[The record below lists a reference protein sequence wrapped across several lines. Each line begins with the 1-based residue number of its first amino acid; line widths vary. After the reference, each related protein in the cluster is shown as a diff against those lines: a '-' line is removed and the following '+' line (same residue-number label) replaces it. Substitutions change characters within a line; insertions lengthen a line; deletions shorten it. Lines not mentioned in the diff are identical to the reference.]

1 MECRK
6 ALLAL
11 PWAFL
16 LVLSLLAVPKMVEA
30 GHLGEPSTT
39 WAAVYGGISSN
50 GASRVA
56 ISHANAIATAPNGDI
71 IIAGNTFGFGAGGS
85 DFWVL
90 RLSGNGSII
99 WQKTFGGSDDDYANA
114 VAVTPNGD
122 IIVAGDTSSF
132 GNGGWDTLIIRLDG
146 RGNVKW
152 EKTYGGEDD
161 EYTNAVAIA
170 QNGDIITAGSTSSFG
185 AGNADVWV
193 MRLSP
198 DGDVKWQRAYGG
210 PNDDEAYAVA
220 LTSGGNIVVSG
231 YTSSF
236 GAGDWDAWILRLDG
250 NGSVIWQKTYGGE
263 KSDEANA
270 VAISPNGDII
280 TAGSTS
286 SFGAG
291 DSDLWVLRLSGTGN
305 VKWAKA
311 YGGKK
316 DDYANAV
323 ALTPS
328 GDIIVAG
335 GTYSF
340 GAGGKDLWVLKLD
353 GEGNVKWEKTYGEKH
368 DDTANGVAVAPNG
381 DILIAGGAYS
391 ITSGAE
397 AWVIRL
403 GENAGPEIEHPPF
416 KCGVETK
423 AKVSDVNA
431 VVRDSS
437 AQVFSNGM
445 MFTGT
450 PKAVVNSSDVKAVYL
465 PSCRPTVI
473 TSAASGTT
481 TSSSSSAPS
490 SITTAPIHLPSVS
503 SPGSPG
509 SPSSSSHSGSTTK
522 KGRGICGPATLI
534 GLVIVPI
541 FLRRKRR

>member
-1 MECRK
+1 MERRR

-11 PWAFL
+11 SWAFL
-16 LVLSLLAVPKMVEA
+16 LVLSFLAAPKIVEA
-30 GHLGEPSTT
+30 GHMGEPSTT

-50 GASRVA
+50 GANRVT
-56 ISHANAIATAPNGDI
+56 ISHANAVAIAPNGDI

-90 RLSGNGSII
+90 RLSGNGDVI

-114 VAVTPNGD
+114 VAIAPNGD

-132 GNGGWDTLIIRLDG
+132 GNGGWDTLVIRLDG

-170 QNGDIITAGSTSSFG
+170 PNGDIITAGSTSSFG

-198 DGDVKWQRAYGG
+198 SGGVKWQMTCGG
-210 PNDDEAYAVA
+210 PKDDEAYGVA
-220 LTSGGNIVVSG
+220 LTPTGNIVVSG
-231 YTSSF
+231 YTESF
-236 GAGDWDAWILRLDG
+236 GAGDWDAWILRLNG
-250 NGSVIWQKTYGGE
+250 NGSVIWQKTYGGK

-270 VAISPNGDII
+270 VAIAPNGDII
-280 TAGSTS
+280 VAGDTS

-291 DSDLWVLRLSGTGN
+291 GSDFWVLRLSGNGKPEWSRT
-305 VKWAKA
+305 

-323 ALTPS
+323 ALTPN

-353 GEGNVKWEKTYGEKH
+353 SEGNVEWEKTYGEKH
-368 DDTANGVAVAPNG
+368 DDTANAVAIAPNS
-381 DILIAGGAYS
+381 DILIAGGTYR

-403 GENAGPEIEHPPF
+403 GENGGSEIEHPPF
-416 KCGVETK
+416 KCGVDTE
-423 AKVSDVNA
+423 AKVSDVKA
-431 VVRDSS
+431 VVKESS
-437 AQVFSNGM
+437 AQVSPSETLAGI
-445 MFTGT
+445 
-450 PKAVVNSSDVKAVYL
+450 PKAEVSSSNVKAVYL
-465 PSCRPTVI
+465 PSCEPTTI
-473 TSAASGTT
+473 TSTASGTT
-481 TSSSSSAPS
+481 ASSSSSAPS

-503 SPGSPG
+503 SSESPR
-509 SPSSSSHSGSTTK
+509 SSSSSSPGGSTTK
-522 KGRGICGPATLI
+522 KGRGICGPAALI
-534 GLVIVPI
+534 GLVIVPL